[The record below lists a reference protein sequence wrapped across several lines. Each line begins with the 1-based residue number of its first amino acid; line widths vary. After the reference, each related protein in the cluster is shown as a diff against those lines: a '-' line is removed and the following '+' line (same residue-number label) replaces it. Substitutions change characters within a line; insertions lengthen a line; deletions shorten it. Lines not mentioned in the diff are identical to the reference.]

1 MEQYLGIHMISSI
14 VKMPSYRMYWGE
26 GTRYAPIA
34 EAMSRNRFETI
45 RAYIHVNDNT
55 NLPDGN
61 DPAHDKLFKIRPLI
75 DAVRDN
81 MKKVPLDSKVSIDEL
96 IIPFKGRSHMKQYN
110 PKKPHKWGIK
120 VFALASKCG
129 IIHDYEIYVGK
140 GTVTETKLGIC
151 GDIVVRLVDIVP
163 KDKNYK
169 LFIDNWFNSHRLLCH
184 LKEVGLLAVGTIRP
198 DRIGRCPF
206 TKDKDL
212 LEEGGGSM
220 DVKLDTE
227 NNIIACKWADNKT
240 VCLAS
245 TYVGAE
251 PVDEVMRW
259 STAQKQRVA
268 VQRPAI
274 VREYNE
280 AMGGVDLHDM
290 LVELY
295 RIDIKVKRYYMRIVM
310 HLLDM
315 SVVNAW
321 IVYRRDL
328 SLLEANSK
336 PMPLIKFKSQL
347 ACSLLQPKQV
357 KKRGRPSIAEPP
369 TRKKMELFNA
379 CKTCE

>member
-1 MEQYLGIHMISSI
+1 
-14 VKMPSYRMYWGE
+14 
-26 GTRYAPIA
+26 
-34 EAMSRNRFETI
+34 MSQNRFETI

-129 IIHDYEIYVGK
+129 IINDYEIYVGK

-212 LEEGGGSM
+212 LEEGRGSM

-280 AMGGVDLHDM
+280 AMVG
-290 LVELY
+290 
-295 RIDIKVKRYYMRIVM
+295 
-310 HLLDM
+310 
-315 SVVNAW
+315 
-321 IVYRRDL
+321 
-328 SLLEANSK
+328 
-336 PMPLIKFKSQL
+336 
-347 ACSLLQPKQV
+347 
-357 KKRGRPSIAEPP
+357 RGS
-369 TRKKMELFNA
+369 T
-379 CKTCE
+379 